1 MRAAGQVQAVT
12 PEPDSR
18 GIPYKWIALSNTTLG
33 ILMVTINQSILLISL
48 PALFRGI
55 KLNPLVPANTS
66 YFLWVFM
73 GFLLVTAV
81 LVVSLGRVG
90 DIYGRVR
97 MYNLGFAVFTLFS
110 ILLSVTWLTG
120 VPGALW
126 IIIMR
131 IFQGVGG
138 AFLFAN
144 STAILTDA
152 FPQNERGKAMGINGI
167 AAIGGSFV
175 GLLLGGVLAPIEWR
189 LVFLVSVP
197 FGLFGT
203 VWAYLKLRDNGIRI
217 PAKIDWL
224 GNALFAVG
232 LISVLTGIVYS
243 LLPYG
248 GHPTGWT
255 NPYVLTAIFGGIAVL
270 VVFAWVETK
279 VEQPMFRL
287 DLFRIRAFTA
297 GNIAGLL
304 GALGRGG
311 IQFML
316 IIWLQG
322 IWLPQHGRS
331 FAQTPLWA
339 GISMIPLTVG
349 FLIVGPLAGA
359 LSDRY
364 GARLFA
370 TTGLVVSGA
379 SFLLLEL
386 LPINFSYVWFALL
399 IFIFA
404 VGMGLFFSPNQAA
417 VMNSLPPDQRGAGAG
432 MLNTFQ
438 NSATV
443 LSMGLFFTIVTLG
456 LASRLP
462 SHLFHGL
469 VSAGVPPAA
478 AHTVANEP
486 PIGSLFSAFLGYN
499 PVQQLLGPTGA
510 LQQMSPHQVAFIT
523 GRSFFPRLI
532 EGPFAGGLHLAFAFA
547 AIATLIAIIAS
558 AVRGKRYLHR
568 TAPLAEELAE
578 AAAESAIEVGYDAV
592 GDGLPATANGTA
604 STTNGHRADATVGS
618 VASGSAASGRSN
630 TSDRSNGTASGSS
643 TAARSGRMNG
653 TPSDGGLSVGRGQDS
668 ADDPGRPQEG

>member
-1 MRAAGQVQAVT
+1 MPVAGPAQAAPLAADGRSVH
-12 PEPDSR
+12 
-18 GIPYKWIALSNTTLG
+18 YKWIALSNTTLG

-55 KLNPLVPANTS
+55 KLNPLVPSNTS
-66 YFLWVFM
+66 YFLWIFLGFM
-73 GFLLVTAV
+73 LVTAV

-120 VPGALW
+120 PAGALW

-131 IFQGVGG
+131 VFQGVGG

-152 FPQNERGKAMGINGI
+152 FPENERGKAMGINGI
-167 AAIGGSFV
+167 AAVSGSFI

-203 VWAYLKLRDNGIRI
+203 VWAYLKLRDNGIRL
-217 PAKIDWL
+217 PAKIDWV
-224 GNALFAVG
+224 GNTLFAAG
-232 LISVLTGIVYS
+232 LISLLTGIVYS

-255 NPYVLTAIFGGIAVL
+255 NPWVLAAIGGGIAAL
-270 VVFAWVETK
+270 ILFTWVETR
-279 VEQPMFRL
+279 VAQPMFRL

-311 IQFML
+311 LQLML

-322 IWLPQHGRS
+322 IWLPQHGHS
-331 FAQTPLWA
+331 FSQTPLWA
-339 GISMIPLTVG
+339 GIAMIPLTIG
-349 FLIVGPLAGA
+349 FLLTGPLAGA
-359 LSDRY
+359 LSDRW
-364 GARLFA
+364 GARVLA
-370 TTGLVVSGA
+370 SGGLAISGA
-379 SFLLLEL
+379 SFLLLDL
-386 LPINFSYVWFALL
+386 LPINFSYVWFAVLVFL
-399 IFIFA
+399 FA
-404 VGMGLFFSPNQAA
+404 VGMGLFFAPNQAA
-417 VMNSLPPDQRGAGAG
+417 VMNSLPPEQRGAGAG

-456 LASRLP
+456 LAERLP
-462 SHLFHGL
+462 SHLYRGL
-469 VSAGVPPAA
+469 VAAGVNPAA
-478 AHTVANEP
+478 AHVVANEP

-499 PVQQLLGPTGA
+499 PIKELLGPTGA
-510 LQQMSPHQVAFIT
+510 LQQMPAHQVAYIT
-523 GRSFFPRLI
+523 GRSFFPNLI
-532 EGPFAGGLHLAFAFA
+532 SEPFAAGLHLAFTFA
-547 AIATLIAIIAS
+547 AIATAIAIVAS
-558 AVRGKRYLHR
+558 AVRGERYFHSP
-568 TAPLAEELAE
+568 APLLEELAE
-578 AAAESAIEVGYDAV
+578 GAAESAAV
-592 GDGLPATANGTA
+592 TGLDEAADVAELDGADPDGARPDRAGLDRAASAGPAGNGRLA
-604 STTNGHRADATVGS
+604 V
-618 VASGSAASGRSN
+618 SGSAGGEDRDASRG
-630 TSDRSNGTASGSS
+630 
-643 TAARSGRMNG
+643 
-653 TPSDGGLSVGRGQDS
+653 DG
-668 ADDPGRPQEG
+668 